1 MESAVTLTGMRVLLA
16 DALDAGAVETL
27 ERRGHTVVA
36 QADLTADTLPGAIAG
51 FEVLVVRSTKVTAAT
66 IDAGDHLGLVVRAG
80 SGTNTID
87 CRAATA
93 AGVVVANVPG
103 ANAVAVA
110 ELTLGLI
117 LALDRHIPDQVV
129 AARGGMWDKKG
140 FGRAKGL
147 HGSGLGIVGFGAIG
161 QAVAQRAA
169 AFGMSL
175 CVLDRAH
182 RSAAAGAMIERYSIG
197 SAPSLVDLARTV
209 DVLSVHVPAG
219 AANAGLISDEVIRAL
234 PDGALLIN
242 TSRADVVDHDAL
254 LEALDSGRI
263 RAGLDVFPDEPGAA
277 SSSQWTSR
285 LAAHPGVV
293 ATHHI
298 GASTGQAQLAVAH
311 GVVDVVA
318 SHESGQTL
326 NVVNPDALS
335 ARR

>member
-1 MESAVTLTGMRVLLA
+1 MRVLLA
-16 DALDAGAVETL
+16 DSLDPGAVEAL
-27 ERRGHTVVA
+27 ERRGHTVVVR
-36 QADLTADTLPGAIAG
+36 ADLTADSLPEAIAG

-66 IDAGDHLGLVVRAG
+66 LRAGDRLALVVRAG

-87 CRAATA
+87 CAAATA
-93 AGVVVANVPG
+93 VGVVVANVPG

-110 ELTLGLI
+110 ELTLGLV

-129 AARGGMWDKKG
+129 AARAGVWDKKG

-147 HGSGLGIVGFGAIG
+147 HGARLGIVGFGAIG
-161 QAVAQRAA
+161 QAVAHRAA

-175 CVLDRAH
+175 CVLDRAT
-182 RSAAAGAMIERYSIG
+182 RSAAAAAAIERYSIG
-197 SAPSLVDLARTV
+197 SAPSLLDLARTV
-209 DVLSVHVPAG
+209 DVLSIHVPSG
-219 AANAGLISDEVIRAL
+219 ATTKGLVSDEVIAAL

-254 LEALDSGRI
+254 LAALDSGRI
-263 RAGLDVFPDEPGAA
+263 RAGLDVFPDEPGTA
-277 SSSQWTSR
+277 SSTEWTSR
-285 LAAHPGVV
+285 LASHPGVV

-311 GVVDVVA
+311 GVVDVIA
-318 SHESGQTL
+318 SHESGRTL

-335 ARR
+335 VGR